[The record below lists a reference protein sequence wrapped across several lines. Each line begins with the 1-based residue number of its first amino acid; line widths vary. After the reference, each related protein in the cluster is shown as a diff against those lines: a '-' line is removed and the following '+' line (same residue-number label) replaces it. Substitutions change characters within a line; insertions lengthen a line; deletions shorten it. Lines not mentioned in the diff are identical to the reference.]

1 MDYIQSLRELV
12 DYQQFEQLGAAAGH
26 YHDETLDNDALPLVA
41 MAMAQLG
48 DRQAAIA
55 ALNRALK
62 VQAELTVDGRVDLAG
77 AHCYLFHLDAAR
89 ELLEALLQE
98 QPNHAL
104 AQARLAWVLL
114 QFGELERAE
123 QLYQSSAALADHRL
137 PVWLALVRLALQKE
151 DSAGA
156 ELALHRAQAKL
167 AEGKQRISAQVGDLF
182 VAQLEQLQLEIW
194 IAQQQFSQ
202 AELWLDDEQVVREE
216 EPWAAVVAVYANA
229 LAANN
234 HHSQAEESLR
244 SALKAYPNNIAF
256 HAQLAE
262 LAQLQGRQMQVVQL
276 LRRAIKLSEQQQ
288 RPAVALWVR
297 LASAQLHGDRE
308 RARQAADRAVELAAA
323 LEPSDELN
331 ELQINQQRMQAKN
344 ALAQVES
351 EQQNYELAE
360 QLFSELLAENP
371 YFLPALSG
379 FGQQQMQR
387 GKIDA
392 AIELFERVKAIDPA
406 KGYSALINAR
416 QFPEDDATLERL
428 EQVANQPSLEGRER
442 ASLLFQLASVW
453 EKRKDYDKAI
463 SLADSA
469 NRATRKFLRYD
480 PTAHRQRCARIRYAF
495 GSELYQHRSECG
507 LREGEDATVPVYV
520 VGMPRSGTT
529 LVEQILAGHSDI
541 FGAGELGVIPQRI
554 QGLERWERHVG
565 SGRSYP
571 DCVDD
576 LSPYVTQGI
585 AEGVVK
591 ELREL
596 AAEEKPAARFVVD
609 KLPHNFENIGFIKFL
624 FPRAKI
630 ISVRR
635 DPRDIALSNYFTDY
649 QAKHGGMGF
658 AYDLEWIGEQLA
670 DHNLF
675 MHEWQQRFP
684 GEILE
689 INYEE
694 VVADTEGMA
703 RKMLDYIG
711 VEWQPQVLAF
721 NELDRP
727 VKTASVW
734 QVRQPIYTTSTEK
747 WRRYQNHLAALITG
761 TNKKIE
767 WQPIEMVSLPEPG
780 LLNQGVA
787 LYKEGKLDDAERCF
801 KKLLHHL
808 PDYAAANF
816 MTGIVYADKG
826 HLAGGC
832 ALLEKALASC
842 PWNRGWRNDLI
853 TMCEAAGLAERAAE
867 LKREQRRGQRA
878 GVASDSTEPDLL
890 GQRDDALALPFTT
903 SDSAAA
909 LSNDQ

>member
-216 EPWAAVVAVYANA
+216 EPWAALVAVYANA

-469 NRATRKFLRYD
+469 NRATR
-480 PTAHRQRCARIRYAF
+480 
-495 GSELYQHRSECG
+495 
-507 LREGEDATVPVYV
+507 
-520 VGMPRSGTT
+520 
-529 LVEQILAGHSDI
+529 
-541 FGAGELGVIPQRI
+541 
-554 QGLERWERHVG
+554 
-565 SGRSYP
+565 
-571 DCVDD
+571 
-576 LSPYVTQGI
+576 
-585 AEGVVK
+585 
-591 ELREL
+591 
-596 AAEEKPAARFVVD
+596 
-609 KLPHNFENIGFIKFL
+609 
-624 FPRAKI
+624 
-630 ISVRR
+630 
-635 DPRDIALSNYFTDY
+635 
-649 QAKHGGMGF
+649 
-658 AYDLEWIGEQLA
+658 
-670 DHNLF
+670 
-675 MHEWQQRFP
+675 
-684 GEILE
+684 
-689 INYEE
+689 
-694 VVADTEGMA
+694 
-703 RKMLDYIG
+703 
-711 VEWQPQVLAF
+711 
-721 NELDRP
+721 
-727 VKTASVW
+727 
-734 QVRQPIYTTSTEK
+734 
-747 WRRYQNHLAALITG
+747 
-761 TNKKIE
+761 
-767 WQPIEMVSLPEPG
+767 
-780 LLNQGVA
+780 
-787 LYKEGKLDDAERCF
+787 
-801 KKLLHHL
+801 
-808 PDYAAANF
+808 
-816 MTGIVYADKG
+816 
-826 HLAGGC
+826 
-832 ALLEKALASC
+832 
-842 PWNRGWRNDLI
+842 
-853 TMCEAAGLAERAAE
+853 
-867 LKREQRRGQRA
+867 
-878 GVASDSTEPDLL
+878 
-890 GQRDDALALPFTT
+890 
-903 SDSAAA
+903 
-909 LSNDQ
+909 